1 MKYMFSLVFCFF
13 CFTGF
18 SQTQAEMNMMQY
30 ESYKKADKKLN
41 EVYQAILKE
50 YKSDAEFI
58 KNLRASQRIWITFR
72 DAEVKVKF
80 PDREA
85 GYYGGID
92 TGSGIYPIPMDKR
105 SSRRRWLFRI
115 NQGQQLLIGYN
126 FYPFFSR
133 EDPPRRTG
141 AKN

>member
-50 YKSDAEFI
+50 YKSDAEEEPESFGSQP
-58 KNLRASQRIWITFR
+58 LRCA
-72 DAEVKVKF
+72 
-80 PDREA
+80 
-85 GYYGGID
+85 
-92 TGSGIYPIPMDKR
+92 
-105 SSRRRWLFRI
+105 
-115 NQGQQLLIGYN
+115 
-126 FYPFFSR
+126 
-133 EDPPRRTG
+133 
-141 AKN
+141 